1 MSKQE
6 EECADFL
13 YYLTGEEYQIKNT
26 YPDYFPVNEKA
37 QQRIWDIVSAT
48 KETTLSDGTQV
59 NPYRC
64 EVAYNDYEVVVE
76 ALDQEQLHSIKAWLD
91 MPCVLY
97 PQKKKYVELIEEEV
111 IKYLEKQQSLSD
123 TLEYVDKRVS
133 IVLAE

>member
-1 MSKQE
+1 M
-6 EECADFL
+6 
-13 YYLTGEEYQIKNT
+13 YYLTGEEYQIKNA

-76 ALDQEQLHSIKAWLD
+76 ALDQDPKNFDQW
-91 MPCVLY
+91 C
-97 PQKKKYVELIEEEV
+97 ELF
-111 IKYLEKQQSLSD
+111 LADLQQAKD
-123 TLEYVDKRVS
+123 GN
-133 IVLAE
+133 A